1 MIKPEFTPEQT
12 VNLRNLLNVAVQA
25 GGMQAAELAVP
36 LDAIL
41 RSAAEIWQAGEQD
54 RMVLE
59 RAAILSPS
67 PVSVADDRPAE

>member
-12 VNLRNLLNVAVQA
+12 VALRNLLNVAVQA

-41 RSAAEIWQAGEQD
+41 RGAAERWQSEEQD
-54 RMVLE
+54 RMVIE
-59 RAAILSPS
+59 RAAVLAPPAVA
-67 PVSVADDRPAE
+67 PVDGAS